1 MKTEEDKEEDNVVR
15 NIDASFVDV
24 KLYDIEQPQYSVTIQ
39 LDVNMGSDSDSDSK
53 TDSDLEHGPT
63 TNEPPKKYTNIYE
76 LIHDKYGDSLAGD
89 DDFSTCYS
97 PPLDI
102 VPIKIDETEALF
114 VERYVKKM
122 YETEV
127 EDDCNEHIEL
137 FRTKIANYEREK
149 LRGSRQ
155 RTLFERCVLYTNI
168 AFELYRATVGTFL
181 IVFIQQR
188 CGDHQC
194 SPFENVAK
202 RDPFFVFT
210 MTWSCMTYM
219 LFAFLYYNEIM
230 REYKLVR
237 YFAQN
242 KEDRRGIY
250 GINHSSEY
258 YNNNHGG
265 KSSYHTN
272 INGMMNNP
280 VTNCEL
286 AKEIKEDIYRT
297 NLWYYCTT
305 LYTCLFFMFNVLFS
319 AVAVGLNTAGE
330 NTAIGF
336 ITNVVIIIP
345 KFYGIFDNFFT
356 CTKYYGHGVLSIYS
370 GYKTEYVQY
379 NDYSLEYS
387 EKILE
392 SMKAFRSRLFMEHF
406 KSVVDDIQTNGY
418 QCLAY
423 YGEPY
428 IDEEWEKVKRRR
440 YMKKLMKYHAKD
452 IVCNDVVEC

>member
-1 MKTEEDKEEDNVVR
+1 MKTEEEDNVVR
-15 NIDASFVDV
+15 NIDASFVDAE
-24 KLYDIEQPQYSVTIQ
+24 LHDIEQPHTMVTIE
-39 LDVNMGSDSDSDSK
+39 LDVDVAASSDSNTDSDSDL
-53 TDSDLEHGPT
+53 DLEHGPT
-63 TNEPPKKYTNIYE
+63 TNEPPKKYTNIYD

-89 DDFSTCYS
+89 DDFFTCYS
-97 PPLDI
+97 PPLNI

-137 FRTKIANYEREK
+137 FRTKIANYESEK
-149 LRGSRQ
+149 LRGSTQ

-210 MTWSCMTYM
+210 MTWSCLTYM
-219 LFAFLYYNEIM
+219 LFAFLYYNEIT

-258 YNNNHGG
+258 HAGVFG
-265 KSSYHTN
+265 LSYHTN
-272 INGMMNNP
+272 VNGKPNNP
-280 VTNCEL
+280 IANCSL
-286 AKEIKEDIYRT
+286 AKEIKQDIYRT
-297 NLWYYCTT
+297 NLWYYCTA

-370 GYKTEYVQY
+370 GFKREFVQY

-392 SMKAFRSRLFMEHF
+392 SMKAFKGELFMGHF

>member
-1 MKTEEDKEEDNVVR
+1 MKTDG
-15 NIDASFVDV
+15 
-24 KLYDIEQPQYSVTIQ
+24 YDIEQPVDASFSEIELYE
-39 LDVNMGSDSDSDSK
+39 SDDSE
-53 TDSDLEHGPT
+53 DLEEDHKDNPIM
-63 TNEPPKKYTNIYE
+63 NEPPKKYTNIYE

-89 DDFSTCYS
+89 DDFSTCYT

-102 VPIKIDETEALF
+102 VSIKIDETEALF
-114 VERYVKKM
+114 VERYVKKI
-122 YETEV
+122 YEADV

-137 FRTKIANYEREK
+137 FRTKIVDYERAK
-149 LRGSRQ
+149 LRESTQ

-210 MTWSCMTYM
+210 MTWSSITYM
-219 LFAFLYYNEIM
+219 MFALLYYNEIA
-230 REYKLVR
+230 REYKLTR

-258 YNNNHGG
+258 HAGVFG
-265 KSSYHTN
+265 LSYHTN
-272 INGMMNNP
+272 VNGKPNNP
-280 VTNCEL
+280 IANCAL
-286 AKEIKEDIYRT
+286 AKEIKLDIYRT
-297 NLWYYCTT
+297 NMWYYCTAM
-305 LYTCLFFMFNVLFS
+305 YTCLFFMFNVLFS

-345 KFYGIFDNFFT
+345 KFYGIFDNFVT
-356 CTKYYGHGVLSIYS
+356 CTKCYGQGVLSIYS

-392 SMKAFRSRLFMEHF
+392 SMKAFKGELFMGHF
-406 KSVVDDIQTNGY
+406 KSVVGDIQANGY

-452 IVCNDVVEC
+452 IVESVE

>member
-1 MKTEEDKEEDNVVR
+1 MKTDEEKDHN
-15 NIDASFVDV
+15 NIVHNNTSFVAASFSGAE
-24 KLYDIEQPQYSVTIQ
+24 LHDIEQPRVMVTIE
-39 LDVNMGSDSDSDSK
+39 LDADADAYSDSEHEDS
-53 TDSDLEHGPT
+53 PI

-76 LIHDKYGDSLAGD
+76 LIHDKYGDSLTGD
-89 DDFSTCYS
+89 GDFSMCYS

-114 VERYVKKM
+114 VEKYVKRM
-122 YETEV
+122 YEAEV
-127 EDDCNEHIEL
+127 ENACNEHIEL
-137 FRTKIANYEREK
+137 FRTKIANYERAR
-149 LRGSRQ
+149 LRESTQ

-188 CGDHQC
+188 CGDHPC
-194 SPFENVAK
+194 SPFENVAN

-219 LFAFLYYNEIM
+219 MFAFLYYNEIT
-230 REYKLVR
+230 REYKLLR
-237 YFAQN
+237 YFTQN

-258 YNNNHGG
+258 YNNHGG
-265 KSSYHTN
+265 QSLYHTN

-280 VTNCEL
+280 VTNCAL
-286 AKEIKEDIYRT
+286 AKEIKRDIYRT
-297 NLWYYCTT
+297 NLWYYCTA

-345 KFYGIFDNFFT
+345 KFYGIFDNFVT
-356 CTKYYGHGVLSIYS
+356 CTKYYGQGVLSIYS

-392 SMKAFRSRLFMEHF
+392 SMKAFKGGLFMEHF
-406 KSVVDDIQTNGY
+406 KSVVDNIQTNGY
-418 QCLAY
+418 QYLAY

-428 IDEEWEKVKRRR
+428 IDKEWEKVKRRR

-452 IVCNDVVEC
+452 IVCNDVEC